1 LEKYLSTEGRTSD
14 QVFEYLF
21 TNKGLIGR
29 VVQKSMEAYQLG
41 DNVWK
46 LFGYQF
52 TKSQLRPAFKNLD
65 DVKKYFKEVEGYEWN
80 PYKAGSSTAGTAGRN
95 LKTVE
100 DAQKEVSGLI
110 VRDVYPNYSMVPRV
124 VQNIRGYPFV
134 GNFVGFTSEM
144 WRNSWHMVR
153 RGMAEVQSSNP
164 YIRQMGARR
173 LIGFTGTVV
182 YLGPVALNMAL
193 HLTGIKKSEL
203 DAWKLSFA
211 PEFMTAHNVIPITGK
226 DKEGNYKAIDFDAQ
240 HPYSDVQM
248 PFAIAMDNL
257 KKGKHT
263 DQSTLGLYAE
273 SFGKAFMKGL
283 QPFISKAIWYET
295 LTEILPKKEG
305 TGEFAQW
312 VSHNKTGGILANWT
326 IDDRAFEKVMAH
338 AYKKLLPTTLKSGEK
353 IIRAMQGQV
362 TSWGARMNPEEEVMA
377 TIAGVRI
384 VNIKPIHDFDWKQGA
399 YLKTLVSARKLYY
412 NDAISNKENL
422 RGDIALIKEGHEPE
436 YIPARYNHFQQI
448 RYRYWSLTFKDIEN
462 LRKMNYT
469 EAQIEASLKG
479 RGAFSKKEIESLM
492 LGLYMPTDMKELDM
506 SKDTLFVSLI
516 KGLNKELGTNYTPS
530 EVFDVNFMKEIEEK
544 WDGIP
549 LNLNGVM
556 RNYNFTSSDL
566 YRMKQEMKKIQEKL
580 KLEIKQLPK
589 DIEREREEMK
599 EQMEW
604 DMEKLQDDIEKLQ
617 KSNVPIG
624 TPNVSAE
631 VIASKPDQNVVG
643 STGLTATE
651 TAYLSNEEKA
661 MRLKQKGLA

>member
-1 LEKYLSTEGRTSD
+1 
-14 QVFEYLF
+14 
-21 TNKGLIGR
+21 
-29 VVQKSMEAYQLG
+29 MEAYQLG

-52 TKSQLRPAFKNLD
+52 TKSQLKPAFRNLD

-80 PYKAGSSTAGTAGRN
+80 PYKAGSSTAGTGGKN
-95 LKTVE
+95 LKTLE
-100 DAQKEVSGLI
+100 DAQKEVAGLI

-173 LIGFTGTVV
+173 LIGFGATVGT
-182 YLGPVALNMAL
+182 LGPVALNMAL

-273 SFGKAFMKGL
+273 SFVAAFMKGL

-312 VSHNKTGGILANWT
+312 VSRNKTG
-326 IDDRAFEKVMAH
+326 R
-338 AYKKLLPTTLKSGEK
+338 
-353 IIRAMQGQV
+353 R
-362 TSWGARMNPEEEVMA
+362 
-377 TIAGVRI
+377 
-384 VNIKPIHDFDWKQGA
+384 
-399 YLKTLVSARKLYY
+399 
-412 NDAISNKENL
+412 
-422 RGDIALIKEGHEPE
+422 
-436 YIPARYNHFQQI
+436 
-448 RYRYWSLTFKDIEN
+448 
-462 LRKMNYT
+462 
-469 EAQIEASLKG
+469 
-479 RGAFSKKEIESLM
+479 FS
-492 LGLYMPTDMKELDM
+492 ELD
-506 SKDTLFVSLI
+506 D
-516 KGLNKELGTNYTPS
+516 
-530 EVFDVNFMKEIEEK
+530 
-544 WDGIP
+544 
-549 LNLNGVM
+549 
-556 RNYNFTSSDL
+556 
-566 YRMKQEMKKIQEKL
+566 
-580 KLEIKQLPK
+580 
-589 DIEREREEMK
+589 
-599 EQMEW
+599 
-604 DMEKLQDDIEKLQ
+604 
-617 KSNVPIG
+617 
-624 TPNVSAE
+624 
-631 VIASKPDQNVVG
+631 
-643 STGLTATE
+643 
-651 TAYLSNEEKA
+651 
-661 MRLKQKGLA
+661 